1 LTKPIGAR
9 RSQPPTNCD
18 RLQALPSGDGRFV
31 SLQTGGLL
39 VVMGSLLM
47 KLYPFREH
55 VDPQTGEMLVKIRR
69 KLTGE

>member
-1 LTKPIGAR
+1 
-9 RSQPPTNCD
+9 
-18 RLQALPSGDGRFV
+18 LPSGDGRFV

-55 VDPQTGEMLVKIRR
+55 VDPQTGEMLVKIGS